1 MTFENMG
8 LSMFV
13 LVLDVELACYL
24 SKNKSIPNNKGRKV
38 SVVGSS
44 NTFFSVLSVH
54 QTPNYPLMPLVSSKR
69 GHHRAPAPAQI
80 PALARGSD

>member
-44 NTFFSVLSVH
+44 NTFFFGFIRPSNTKLPTH
-54 QTPNYPLMPLVSSKR
+54 AISKFKKR
-69 GHHRAPAPAQI
+69 PPPRA
-80 PALARGSD
+80 GSRSDPRAGPWE